1 MTIENL
7 KITSALSNVTRL
19 KLERNQENFQG
30 YPCIDKPWEQYY
42 EGYISGLKNTRTVY
56 QEIVHNNIDYPKDI
70 ALEFFK
76 SKISYRS
83 FFNNVDS
90 AAKSFKEYGVKKG
103 DFVTI
108 CMPGLPET
116 AYSFYALSKIG
127 AISNMITPFFGSNE
141 NLIKRIEDCESD
153 ILIVMDSFY
162 GEIKDAIKKSC
173 VKNVVIV
180 PTLNSSILGL
190 FAKKYKL
197 EKGSNE
203 LYWNSFIKD
212 GRKRA
217 VPDTVEYEPNMP
229 VTMMCTSAST
239 SKSPKGVLLS
249 NDSIQNSIQ
258 SYPALGVDLTRK
270 QKFYQIIPM
279 WCSTG
284 LITCLH
290 LPLAYGTTVFMDPRV
305 DREVFVKNIIKN
317 KPNYV
322 VGTTS
327 MFEGFLYD
335 ELVGNSDLSH
345 FNYPFEGGEYL
356 SPDVARQINEVFEKH
371 GSKAKM
377 GAAYGQCECGAAITS
392 QTQKVNHENGSVG
405 IPLPGVLINAF
416 DENKNK
422 LSYYEPGEI
431 YAHTP
436 CGMLEYF
443 KEPEKTKSYFYVD
456 EDGIKWNRTGDI
468 GYIDENGELFILGRD
483 SDNSIINGHK
493 IYNFEVENTIMNLD
507 EIKMC
512 EVFGMEKDNSNNL
525 LAHIIFTDEFA
536 LSLTEDSLN
545 DELKKIQDY
554 IYEVTEN
561 KYMVPTVFKIRK
573 SFPYTKGS
581 KRDLFKMK
589 EEDEGFI
596 YMGEY
601 VPTKTKKLTLNH

>member
-7 KITSALSNVTRL
+7 KISSALSNVTRM
-19 KLERNQENFQG
+19 KLERNQEIFQG
-30 YPCIDKPWEQYY
+30 YPYIDRPWEQYY
-42 EGYISGLKNTRTVY
+42 EGYVPDLKNTRTVY

-76 SKISYRS
+76 SKISYHS
-83 FFNNVDS
+83 FFNNVDL
-90 AAKSFKEYGVKKG
+90 AAKSFKEYGIKKG

-127 AISNMITPFFGSNE
+127 AIANMITPFFGSDE

-153 ILIVMDSFY
+153 ILIVMDGFY
-162 GEIKDAIKKSC
+162 DEIKDAIRRSRI
-173 VKNVVIV
+173 KNIVVV
-180 PTLNSSILGL
+180 PTLNSSIFGL
-190 FAKKYKL
+190 FSKKYKL
-197 EKGSNE
+197 ESSNE
-203 LYWNSFIKD
+203 MYWNQFIKD
-212 GRKRA
+212 GKKRD
-217 VPDTVEYEPNMP
+217 VPDTIDYEPNMP
-229 VTMMCTSAST
+229 VVMMCTSAST

-305 DREVFVKNIIKN
+305 NREVFVKNIIKN

-416 DENKNK
+416 DENNNK

-431 YAHTP
+431 YANTP

-443 KEPEKTKSYFYVD
+443 KNSEKTDEYFYTD
-456 EDGIKWNRTGDI
+456 EDGVKWNRTGDI

-483 SDNSIINGHK
+483 SDNSIIDNHK
-493 IYNFEVENTIMNLD
+493 IYNFEVENAIMKLD

-512 EVFGMEKDNSNNL
+512 EVYSIKHNDTDNL
-525 LAHIIFTDEFA
+525 LAHIIFTDEFVQ
-536 LSLTEDSLN
+536 SLDDDDLTL
-545 DELKKIQDY
+545 ELRKIQDFVY
-554 IYEVTEN
+554 KTTGS
-561 KYMVPTVFKIRK
+561 KYMVPSVFKIRE
-573 SFPYTKGS
+573 SFPFTKGS

-589 EEDEGFI
+589 EETDGFI
-596 YMGEY
+596 YMDDY
-601 VPTKTKKLTLNH
+601 VSSKVKKLSLS